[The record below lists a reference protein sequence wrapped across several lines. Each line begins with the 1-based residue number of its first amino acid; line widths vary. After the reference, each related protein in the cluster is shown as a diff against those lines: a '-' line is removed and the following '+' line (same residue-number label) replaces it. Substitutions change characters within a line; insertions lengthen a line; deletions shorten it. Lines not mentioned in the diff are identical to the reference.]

1 MKVKDWFLV
10 YKLNMKYK
18 TLKGLNV
25 NNFRTIID
33 IILIIQTRAI
43 KFMLLN

>member
-18 TLKGLNV
+18 ILNCLNV
-25 NNFRTIID
+25 NNFYIIID
-33 IILIIQTRAI
+33 IILII
-43 KFMLLN
+43 